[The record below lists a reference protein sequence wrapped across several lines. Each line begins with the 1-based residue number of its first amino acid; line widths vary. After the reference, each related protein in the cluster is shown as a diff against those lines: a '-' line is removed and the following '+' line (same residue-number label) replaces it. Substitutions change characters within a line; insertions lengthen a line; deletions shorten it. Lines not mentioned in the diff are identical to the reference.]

1 MMKGL
6 HTWMGQRTAVAPNC
20 SDWVKSKS
28 LGRAYMPS
36 EDLKA
41 FIIGAEG
48 FFTKINGETLA
59 EVKDPIAKVSALL
72 KKARP
77 DISEDIID
85 AYSKARFFRRLADL
99 NLKEQVHELNI
110 RRKNAMHKNKFI
122 TKTK

>member
-48 FFTKINGETLA
+48 FFNKVNGDTLT
-59 EVKDPIAKVSALL
+59 EVKDPIMKVATLL

-77 DISEDIID
+77 DISGDIIE
-85 AYSKARFFRRLADL
+85 AYSKARFFRRLGDL

-110 RRKNAMHKNKFI
+110 RRKNAIHKNKYI
-122 TKTK
+122 AKTK